1 MIKKKC
7 SLCGG
12 NLVNNRCT
20 FCGLDN
26 SIYDR
31 ERSRRQSI
39 SSQPESLTE
48 GSPVYQPQSAK
59 GKQSTT
65 PRPHQKTAAQKP
77 KAIYPRRQTN
87 YSSAARRTGASG
99 KRRGWMVWIII
110 IVVILLAALPALT
123 DFADSILENGF
134 SAVGSNSADSS
145 YSVDDSWYDD
155 DYSWDYSDYDPY
167 SYVTR
172 DIPASGETYET
183 VLGNGIY
190 RIGVHIPEGIYQAE
204 LVEGNGGIEIV
215 DGENSIYR
223 YVSFGTEPEYDQ
235 VTEEGDLRLYNGG
248 VLNVDSGVILR
259 FTSENAQPLT
269 QEIKENPLSEP
280 VSLEAGTYT
289 SGDGIIPEGIYDITA
304 LGKPEDDYGYSSV
317 TLTYPNGSSEYL
329 WVDSS
334 DYAPVTD
341 EYTDTG
347 AKNIVIPDGTEVS
360 VEYGSV
366 TLTPSEG
373 YYDVDYTEY
382 TSE

>member
-1 MIKKKC
+1 M
-7 SLCGG
+7 
-12 NLVNNRCT
+12 
-20 FCGLDN
+20 
-26 SIYDR
+26 
-31 ERSRRQSI
+31 
-39 SSQPESLTE
+39 
-48 GSPVYQPQSAK
+48 
-59 GKQSTT
+59 
-65 PRPHQKTAAQKP
+65 
-77 KAIYPRRQTN
+77 
-87 YSSAARRTGASG
+87 
-99 KRRGWMVWIII
+99 
-110 IVVILLAALPALT
+110 
-123 DFADSILENGF
+123 
-134 SAVGSNSADSS
+134 
-145 YSVDDSWYDD
+145 DD
-155 DYSWDYSDYDPY
+155 
-167 SYVTR
+167 
-172 DIPASGETYET
+172 
-183 VLGNGIY
+183 
-190 RIGVHIPEGIYQAE
+190 
-204 LVEGNGGIEIV
+204 
-215 DGENSIYR
+215 ENSIYR

-347 AKNIVIPDGTEVS
+347 AKNIVIPNGTEVS